1 MIHGLEFGKLFFRN
15 WAIVGDHSATDGCV
29 KQKLKELGRNADASA
44 FSGHAALLPAIH
56 WVE

>member
-15 WAIVGDHSATDGCV
+15 WVIVGDHSATDDCV
-29 KQKLKELGRNADASA
+29 KQKLKELGRNADASG
-44 FSGHAALLPAIH
+44 FSRQAEWLPAIH